1 MQKKLSFGGENVHKW
16 SLTLTQTVGGD
27 AVEQFNKCKTQIQQQ
42 EQKQISW
49 IAIGEY
55 QPLPVI
61 QFVFDS
67 INETTVISVRQR

>member
-42 EQKQISW
+42 EQKQIS
-49 IAIGEY
+49 
-55 QPLPVI
+55 
-61 QFVFDS
+61 
-67 INETTVISVRQR
+67 